1 MKITDSRND
10 PLIWGASCER
20 LMNSLNV
27 LKRGAANA
35 TDIGRSDASLTAMM
49 LAGFAFENAFKAKVL
64 RDGVILYQNSKM
76 QDFGQHEFVKW
87 ANKYNITFQGWEKEA
102 LGKAEFLCVAWG
114 RYPFHNKENKELP
127 FETWGWSDVDQ
138 LVKLIHRLNSLV

>member
-35 TDIGRSDASLTAMM
+35 TDIECSDASLTAMM

-114 RYPFHNKENKELP
+114 RYPFHNK
-127 FETWGWSDVDQ
+127 
-138 LVKLIHRLNSLV
+138 